1 MKTLNITT
9 AKIFSL
15 LALLFITSDISAD
28 DIELRFATAHVDN
41 QSQELYVDIQ
51 VKYAQK
57 GQLILA
63 GQNYRFYY
71 DSEVLSLDVDATD
84 SKLSSDSYGAITFE
98 DHLSGIEA
106 DHVNQLDFDDNLG
119 FANFSINLSD
129 NVNGGLTLTEGS
141 DWVSVAT
148 LKFDIIKAGAAYDVV
163 WGREGMSDLYA
174 TAFVEVARWVSPIKL
189 DIVNISYYGDLSAE
203 KASEEISAPT
213 VAVGPNPTSDYVTIT
228 FEEEVKSTTSVT
240 FRDLS
245 GKEVKNSRLSAGA
258 VSTKVDLSDL
268 TPATYFVEVVE
279 RGTGLVHNTQV
290 IVAK

>member
-1 MKTLNITT
+1 MRTLNITT

-71 DSEVLSLDVDATD
+71 V
-84 SKLSSDSYGAITFE
+84 
-98 DHLSGIEA
+98 
-106 DHVNQLDFDDNLG
+106 
-119 FANFSINLSD
+119 
-129 NVNGGLTLTEGS
+129 TLTEGS

-203 KASEEISAPT
+203 KASEELSAAPT
-213 VAVGPNPTSDYVTIT
+213 VAVGPNPTSDYVT
-228 FEEEVKSTTSVT
+228 
-240 FRDLS
+240 
-245 GKEVKNSRLSAGA
+245 KEVKNSRLSAGA